1 MKKINAGNDYTDILE
16 RANRLSISKADYTKK
31 ASVIVPVYNRAPLL
45 GKCLA
50 ALTKQTYPKEL
61 TEILVVDDGS
71 SDDVLSVIR
80 RYERLIDLRYYRQ
93 PDEGYR
99 LAAAR
104 NIGLRQSSGDAFVLL
119 DGDVLAMPRDIE
131 RFMHIMHVSEMCVL
145 YGHIR
150 YVDANV
156 ISDLD
161 ILKDIGSVERLP
173 SINPDND
180 VADRRDE
187 NGISVDWRYEH
198 YDKTG
203 YLKNDP
209 WPFMQAAG
217 GNMSFSRHLLELAGY
232 QDEDFNAWGREDAEH
247 AYRMYNAGAYFVPM
261 SDIVSLHQEPS
272 RQEEKYA
279 TGKEISFRRKG
290 LEETRQVYAKKCP
303 APIARECDGSS
314 TWEVPKVSACLL
326 AKDSDYSCLRLIETL
341 LAWDYK
347 DLEICL
353 FMDIRFSSLD
363 EMLEKI
369 CAADN
374 RLTVHKIDITA
385 GKGVYSSMI
394 NKARG
399 MYILESTSGEFLAQ
413 VKVKDLVKTLDT
425 RNVDAAVEIVGIGHS
440 DISSDCRQL
449 EEDGKRLSRALTDA
463 TSDCHL
469 LYRKRLWYRAMAE
482 TKDLEAVGSIRD
494 WIAKFNIERVAYYT
508 GSNGTNRLEEGKKH
522 SGSTGSSEDAEEHS
536 TQNLEEVQEEC
547 TTGDTVAA
555 KGNKGRISLNDIHK
569 IDEQSSCDCIA
580 GLKTTA
586 GIDEEKSWESIVR
599 THRLE
604 SDNPSEWLA
613 YAEAL
618 IHRVVSTGDEG
629 RLQQEAA
636 LAFNQAGILG
646 ASDRAIRKAQYRI
659 ALHSLINAMNCIGAT
674 VSISMKDTGSATSK
688 EAEGEKVEARDY
700 SQDQDTDIVT
710 KVLVTTRHLIRES
723 MTVLVV
729 GSSSPS
735 SIGMLLE
742 GGFNV
747 AVFDANKDSIQH
759 CRDALVMTGNERLQL
774 VDADP
779 GKLVWPSKSFD
790 IIIYSR
796 GIKPGIVDSWAI
808 RHYDYLL
815 LKTEGLVTGAVP
827 ELGCSFDHID
837 ETGFEGAENRIT
849 CRMGPVRAER
859 ARGSGNDTNP
869 FPVIRTL
876 DFPSRYAGSFRQV
889 DSSFSQRESTSGISG
904 LRGCV
909 IRSLSEVGYSN
920 DSQSQRLVLTP
931 RHKWEDRSLP
941 LLLYKRG
948 PASMPVIQ
956 YDIQGGLLT
965 LWIYGPVQEDRKSM
979 FIRHEVN
986 CASLFKT
993 GDILSSDYHVETT
1006 MDGIAHGVH
1015 ALERFLRSA
1024 SIDNHHNVEW
1034 RGNKKAYL
1042 DTLISQS
1049 SARGRVL
1056 KDLFSEMQPF
1066 TLYTGHDCYDE
1077 AVDVNCS
1084 LQIGMPVVLQPK
1096 GKQYHFY
1103 EGECRA
1109 GQWDSGRSVFFS
1121 HLYFRFKREVD
1132 ERWSSLDLS
1141 LLDEARTQM
1150 ERRMRDVSVLPYMRN
1165 VIYRDRESDTWAGWQ
1180 KFKEQVMIPIYK
1192 PAEVAKTRRVVWVL
1206 AFHSF
1211 ADEAFRWGMDQIWS
1225 LYDMFLLAARHIR
1238 DEFPL
1243 DLIVLRPHPINLG
1256 LFTDPN
1262 VIIEI
1267 ENGRVQDPSGLLDV
1281 YLQIRLCKDIAALGV
1296 ECVLSGLE
1304 PVGEVLK
1311 PKGSVIITRHGNIVL
1326 EGAWM
1331 NRPSVFSRIAPYS
1344 FMFPEYL
1351 QYIDSKSLRASIT
1364 YARSLIDNE
1373 DFSGPRQQDIARYQ
1387 ALLNTPHGVPLRK
1400 GMGEVMMPTVTHD
1413 PIRSFDDFR
1422 YGSESVEEAAIRL
1435 LSLLNADVERTAL
1448 METWGWE

>member
-1 MKKINAGNDYTDILE
+1 MKKVNASNDYTEILE
-16 RANRLSISKADYTKK
+16 RASRLYISKEDYTKR

-61 TEILVVDDGS
+61 MEIVVVDDGS
-71 SDDVLSVIR
+71 SDDILSVIR
-80 RYERLIDLRYYRQ
+80 RYEKAIDLRYYRQ

-104 NIGLRQSSGDAFVLL
+104 NMGLRQSSGDAFVLL

-131 RFMHIMHVSEMCVL
+131 RFMHIMHISEMCVL

-150 YVDANV
+150 YVDTKT

-198 YDKTG
+198 YDRTG
-203 YLKNDP
+203 RLRHDP

-247 AYRMYNAGAYFVPM
+247 AYRMYNAGAYFIPM

-272 RQEEKYA
+272 PQEKRCANGE
-279 TGKEISFRRKG
+279 EISFRRKG
-290 LEETRQVYAKKCP
+290 LEKTRQIYAEKCP

-314 TWEVPKVSACLL
+314 TWEVPKISVCLL
-326 AKDSDYSCLRLIETL
+326 AKESEYSCLKLIEL
-341 LAWDYK
+341 ILAWDYK

-353 FMDIRFSSLD
+353 FMDTRDSGLD

-369 CAADN
+369 CAVDN
-374 RLTVHKIDITA
+374 RLIIHKIDMTA
-385 GKGVYSSMI
+385 ERGVYSSMI
-394 NKARG
+394 NKTRG
-399 MYILESTSGEFLAQ
+399 MYILESTSGELLPQ
-413 VKVKDLVKTLDT
+413 VKLQDLVKTLDT
-425 RNVDAAVEIVGIGHS
+425 RDADAVAEVIGTGNS
-440 DISSDCRQL
+440 DSTSDHRQL
-449 EEDGKRLSRALTDA
+449 EEDGEHLSRALNDSTRDW
-463 TSDCHL
+463 HF
-469 LYRKRLWYRAMAE
+469 LYRKRLWYKAMAE
-482 TKDLEAVGSIRD
+482 TTGLEAVGSICD
-494 WIAKFNIERVAYYT
+494 WIAMFNIERIAYCIT
-508 GSNGTNRLEEGKKH
+508 SDATNRLEEAKKNV
-522 SGSTGSSEDAEEHS
+522 GSTNSSADVEGQLTQDPEDM
-536 TQNLEEVQEEC
+536 QEEC
-547 TTGDTVAA
+547 ISGDTGSARDS
-555 KGNKGRISLNDIHK
+555 KGRISLNDSNR
-569 IDEQSSCDCIA
+569 IDGRSSNGCTESHEA
-580 GLKTTA
+580 MT

-618 IHRVVSTGDEG
+618 IHRVISTGSER

-646 ASDRAIRKAQYRI
+646 ASDRAIRAAQYKMV
-659 ALHSLINAMNCIGAT
+659 LHSLIDAINCIGAS
-674 VSISMKDTGSATSK
+674 VDISKKNTDTAISE
-688 EAEGEKVEARDY
+688 EAASEILEARDY
-700 SQDQDTDIVT
+700 SQDPDTEIVT
-710 KVLVTTRHLIRES
+710 KVLDMTRHLVRES

-729 GSSSPS
+729 GCSSHS

-747 AVFDANKDSIQH
+747 AVFDVDNYKMQH
-759 CRDALVMTGNERLQL
+759 CRDELVMTGNERLQL
-774 VDADP
+774 VNGEP
-779 GKLVWPSKSFD
+779 EKLVWPPKSFD

-796 GIKPGIVDSWAI
+796 GIKPEIVSSWAI

-827 ELGCSFDHID
+827 GVECSFDQID
-837 ETGFEGAENRIT
+837 ESECEGAEIRIT
-849 CRMGPVRAER
+849 CRMGPVRAR
-859 ARGSGNDTNP
+859 KVRGSRNDRNA

-876 DFPSRYAGSFRQV
+876 DFPTRYAGSFRQV
-889 DSSFSQRESTSGISG
+889 NYSLGQRRQRTGIDG
-904 LRGCV
+904 LRDWV
-909 IRSLSEVGYSN
+909 IKSLSEVGYSN
-920 DSQSQRLVLTP
+920 DAQSKALILTP

-956 YDIQGGLLT
+956 YEVQGGLLT
-965 LWIYGPVQEDRKSM
+965 LWIYGPVQEDRKSV

-993 GDILSSDYHVETT
+993 REIVSSGYSVETT
-1006 MDGIAHGVH
+1006 MDMVAHGVH

-1024 SIDNHHNVEW
+1024 SIENHHNVQW

-1056 KDLFSEMQPF
+1056 KELFSEMQPF

-1077 AVDVNCS
+1077 AVDVNYS

-1103 EGECRA
+1103 EGESRA
-1109 GQWDSGRSVFFS
+1109 GQWDRERNVFFS
-1121 HLYFRFKREVD
+1121 HLYFRFKREID
-1132 ERWSSLDLS
+1132 ERWNSLELS
-1141 LLDEARTQM
+1141 LLDEARDQM
-1150 ERRMRDVSVLPYMRN
+1150 ERRMQDVSVLPYMRN
-1165 VIYRDRESDTWAGWQ
+1165 VIYRDRDSDTWAGWQ
-1180 KFKEQVMIPIYK
+1180 KFKEKVMLPIYN
-1192 PAEVAKTRRVVWVL
+1192 PTEVAETSRVVWVL

-1225 LYDMFLLAARHIR
+1225 LYDMFLIAATHIR
-1238 DEFPL
+1238 NEFPL

-1262 VIIEI
+1262 DLVEI
-1267 ENGRVQDPSGLLDV
+1267 EKGIVQDPSGLLDV
-1281 YLQIRLCKDIAALGV
+1281 YLQIRLCQDIAALGV

-1311 PKGSVIITRHGNIVL
+1311 PRRSAIITRHGNIVL

-1331 NRPSVFSRIAPYS
+1331 NRPSVFSRVAPYS
-1344 FMFPEYL
+1344 FMFSENQ
-1351 QYIDSKSLRASIT
+1351 QYIDSKSLQDAIT
-1364 YARSLIDNE
+1364 HARSVIDNE
-1373 DFSGPRQQDIARYQ
+1373 DFGGPGQHDIVRYQ
-1387 ALLNTPHGVPLRK
+1387 ALLNTPHGVPLLR
-1400 GMGEVMMPTVTHD
+1400 GMGEVMMPTTTHD

-1435 LSLLNADVERTAL
+1435 LSLLNAEVERKAL